1 VNCFGNSGVQWENLS
16 DLDLPMNFTLVQVQ
30 HKGHTH
36 PSKEYYLKSK
46 HDAQQMPKA
55 VCAEEV
61 KGKITLYSH

>member
-1 VNCFGNSGVQWENLS
+1 M
-16 DLDLPMNFTLVQVQ
+16 DFTLVQVQ